1 VPILNFLFG
10 KVQGIFK
17 SFMSRPIK
25 TFALVLALLLAV
37 LAWLAQPKARKAPYS
52 HQPPPTVSPSHAAAA
67 PAVIPERPAPSPDAS
82 LPEVKSGR
90 VIETLTVP
98 DQKTNQSHE
107 ITLLQTSF
115 KYPLLRKEQST
126 SSSNPNQFQPGS
138 LSVFVGDHLLIKLQP
153 GRSESDLKARLPSL
167 NAKIRRRLSDSD
179 HYLVALNN
187 PSIAA
192 FDQLRSAL
200 EKSPDLIAYAE
211 PDYIVHHQ
219 STPVFPDDPSFDQQW
234 HLHNTGQTGGSSD
247 ADIDAPEAWG
257 VTTGSTSV
265 VIAVIDSGMD
275 LTHPDLTPNLWI
287 NPDEIPD
294 NNLDDDNNGYIDDIH
309 GWNFVTNTA
318 SPMDD
323 NGHGTHTAGIVGAS
337 GNNAIGVSGVS
348 PVVQLMPL
356 KFLSA
361 SGSGTN
367 SDAIDAIHYATAKGV
382 FLSSNSW
389 GGSGFSQAMKDAI
402 DAAHT
407 AGIGFIA
414 ASGNSGINN
423 DLYPDYP
430 ASFTSPNLISVA
442 ATDHTDSLVWFSNFG
457 AQSVHLAAGGHQIL
471 STGLGGGTEIM
482 SGTSMAAPQ
491 VSGAAA
497 LLKAANPSLSFAQI
511 QAMLLATTDPLPSLT
526 NKTRT
531 GGRLNAASALI
542 PATGPQITT
551 LTPIIDDPSPA
562 NADGIPS
569 PGESINL
576 LLPIQNIG
584 ALATGTLEATLS
596 LPSPIAG
603 ITLLQDTTSF
613 GIVPAG
619 TSASHSATPFS
630 IEIANTVSPT
640 DLTLR
645 LTVSTLE
652 DPSQSWTFDHTLEIR
667 SVATVSGT
675 ITRITGGTP
684 ISNATITLV
693 GPKTFTTSTD
703 SNGLYSLNVTNGTY
717 QITASATGF
726 VPSSPITRT
735 LPPSTSN
742 LNFTLG
748 SSISNIS
755 PLSLSA
761 TQAKN
766 TTTTQSITLQ
776 NTGDTALTYTIQEVP
791 SSDATITSLPPL
803 QLLNAPS
810 NQTPTVLS
818 SAPARF
824 NLPPP
829 GPRGLNA
836 SDNTATTLPFE
847 DGFEDGLWG
856 RWWQSWGNG
865 TREVL
870 SGLAPNGNKSFHF
883 HFDGPA
889 DHFTGIH
896 QIFPFGTQPG
906 YVSFWTQPGPENEAT
921 SYMVLLDLYLV
932 LDNLGLR
939 YEIADFIWFFAN
951 SNGRFY
957 INDNVGGNQA
967 VQYAEGQ
974 WYHIEFRDINWQAKH
989 FDYWVNNQLIQ
1000 ANIPFRQPE
1009 NTSGIAYALIYN
1021 YSPDTDLG
1029 IDAAR
1034 FLPDELPW
1042 LQLSSKSGSIPPG
1055 SSTTITA
1062 TFNASIAASGTHS
1075 GSLFIATNAPS
1086 QPDTTL
1092 PVSLTVTPLPNTPP
1106 VTPSDSIAVQPNT
1119 PRAITLSA
1127 SDPDSDP
1134 LTLEI
1139 TRLPALGNLYQ
1150 TTDGITPGTLLE
1162 FTPRVVSDSLRRVIY
1177 VPPTN
1182 AIGLNY
1188 TSFDFRARD
1197 SKGATS
1203 TGTIS
1208 IDIVDA
1214 PLLFVTPSGS
1224 TSSTPLTISLTSSDP
1239 TASIHF
1245 TTDGSPPSP
1254 SSHTVSPGYQLLID
1268 HSISL
1273 KAVAQKDTRASP
1285 IQTHSFT
1292 ITDSDADG
1300 LPTWWETLHQSV
1312 SPNLDPNLDPDS
1324 DGVPTMKE
1332 FVFGTDPGKPDSLLP
1347 TIAAPPPPSLSWPTI
1362 PGRVYTLEASPNA
1375 QPNAYSP
1382 ITSPRLGNGQPMQ
1395 HTDATPTASSRF
1407 YRLRVDLP

>member
-1 VPILNFLFG
+1 MRFCVQILIFLFA
-10 KVQGIFK
+10 VIQAIL
-17 SFMSRPIK
+17 SALMSRPIR
-25 TFALVLALLLAV
+25 TFALAFGLLLAV
-37 LAWLAQPKARKAPYS
+37 AAWLATPVTPSPLVNNRQLLPL
-52 HQPPPTVSPSHAAAA
+52 PPTPATPPLA
-67 PAVIPERPAPSPDAS
+67 PIPERPAPRPNAE
-82 LPEVKSGR
+82 LPELTAGR
-90 VIETLTVP
+90 VIESLSVP
-98 DQKTNQSHE
+98 EQNPNQSRQ
-107 ITLLQTSF
+107 ITLHQTAF
-115 KYPLLRKEQST
+115 KYPLLRTEQTVT
-126 SSSNPNQFQPGS
+126 SNNPAQVQPGS
-138 LSVFVGDHLLIKLQP
+138 LSIFVGDHLLIKLQP
-153 GRSESDLKARLPSL
+153 GTSESDLIARLPSL
-167 NAKIRRRLSDSD
+167 NAQIRRRLSRPD
-179 HYLVALNN
+179 HYLIALNK

-192 FDQLRSAL
+192 FDQLRKAL
-200 EKSPDLIAYAE
+200 EQSPDLIAHAE

-219 STPVFPDDPSFDQQW
+219 STPVLPNDPSFNQQW
-234 HLHNTGQTGGSSD
+234 HLHNTGQNSGTPD
-247 ADIDAPEAWG
+247 ADIDALEAWG
-257 VTTGSTSV
+257 VTTGSISV
-265 VIAVIDSGMD
+265 VVAVIDTGMD
-275 LTHPDLTPNLWI
+275 LTHPDLAPNLWT

-323 NGHGTHTAGIVGAS
+323 NGHGTHTAGLVGAA

-348 PVVQLMPL
+348 PIVKLMPL

-367 SDAIDAIHYATAKGV
+367 SDAIEAIYYATGKGV
-382 FLSSNSW
+382 FVTSNSW
-389 GGSGFSQAMKDAI
+389 GGSGFSELMENAI
-402 DAAHT
+402 TAAHA

-414 ASGNSGINN
+414 ASGNSGISN

-442 ATDHTDSLVWFSNFG
+442 ATDNTDALVWFSNFG
-457 AQSVHLAAGGHQIL
+457 AQSVHLAAGGLQIL
-471 STGLGGGTEIM
+471 STGLGGGTEFM

-511 QAMLLATTDPLPSLT
+511 QTMLLATTDPLPSLT

-531 GGRLNAASALI
+531 GGRLNASTALI
-542 PATGPQITT
+542 PATGPQITA
-551 LTPIIDDPSPA
+551 LTPVINDPAPA

-569 PGESINL
+569 PGETLNL

-584 ALATGTLEATLS
+584 AFATGTLNATLS

-603 ITLLQDTTSF
+603 VTLLQNTTSF
-613 GIVPAG
+613 GILPAG
-619 TSASHSATPFS
+619 ASATHTANPFLL
-630 IEIANTVSPT
+630 EIDNSVSPT

-645 LTVSTLE
+645 LTLTTLE
-652 DPSQSWTFDHTLEIR
+652 DPSKSWTFEHTLEIR
-667 SVATVSGT
+667 TVATVSGT
-675 ITRITGGTP
+675 ITRITGDTP
-684 ISNATITLV
+684 ISAATITLV
-693 GPKTFTTSTD
+693 GPKTFTTTTD
-703 SNGLYSLNVTNGTY
+703 SNGLYSVNVTNGTY
-717 QITASATGF
+717 QITAAAPGF
-726 VPSSPITRT
+726 VPSSPISRS
-735 LPPSTSN
+735 LPPSATN

-755 PLSLSA
+755 PSSLSA

-766 TTTTQSITLQ
+766 TSTTQSITLQ

-791 SSDATITSLPPL
+791 SPDVTITSLSPL

-810 NQTPTVLS
+810 GQTPAALS
-818 SAPARF
+818 SAPPSF

-906 YVSFWTQPGPENEAT
+906 YISFWTQPGPENEAT
-921 SYMVLLDLYLV
+921 SYMVLLDSYFGFQFV
-932 LDNLGLR
+932 
-939 YEIADFIWFFAN
+939 DFIWFFAN
-951 SNGRFY
+951 ANGRFY
-957 INDNVGGNQA
+957 INDDVGGNQA
-967 VQYAEGQ
+967 VQYSEGQ

-989 FDYWVNNQLIQ
+989 FDYWVNNHLIQ

-1009 NTSGIAYALIYN
+1009 YISGIVLALTYN

-1062 TFNASIAASGTHS
+1062 TFNASIVTSGTHS
-1075 GSLFIATNAPS
+1075 GSLSITTNAPS

-1092 PVSLTVTPLPNTPP
+1092 PLSLSVTPLPNTPP
-1106 VTPSDSIAVQPNT
+1106 ITRSDSIAVQPNT

-1127 SDPDSDP
+1127 TDPDSDP
-1134 LTLEI
+1134 LSLEI
-1139 TRLPALGNLYQ
+1139 TRLPTLGKLYQ
-1150 TTDGITPGTLLE
+1150 TTNGTTPETLLE
-1162 FTPRVVSDSLRRVIY
+1162 FTPRVVSDSLRRVLY

-1188 TSFDFRARD
+1188 ASFDFRARD

-1208 IDIVDA
+1208 LDIVDA

-1239 TASIHF
+1239 SASIHF
-1245 TTDGSPPSP
+1245 TTDGSTPSP

-1273 KAVAQKDTRASP
+1273 KAIAQKNTRSSP
-1285 IQTHSFT
+1285 IQTHPFT

-1300 LPTWWETLHQSV
+1300 LPNWWETLHQSV

-1324 DGVPTMKE
+1324 DGVPTIKE

-1347 TIAAPPPPSLSWPTI
+1347 SIAPSLPPSLSWPTI
-1362 PGRVYTLEASPNA
+1362 PGRLYSLEASPNA
-1375 QPNAYSP
+1375 QPTSYSP
-1382 ITSPRLGNGQPMQ
+1382 ITSPRLGTGQPMQ
-1395 HTDATPTASSRF
+1395 HTDPSVTPTSRF

>member
-1 VPILNFLFG
+1 
-10 KVQGIFK
+10 
-17 SFMSRPIK
+17 MSRPIK
-25 TFALVLALLLAV
+25 TFALLLALFLAV
-37 LAWLAQPKARKAPYS
+37 LAWLAQPNSPKSPLS
-52 HQPPPTVSPSHAAAA
+52 PPQPPTVSPTHATAA
-67 PAVIPERPAPSPDAS
+67 PDVIPERPAPRPDDS
-82 LPEVKSGR
+82 LPEIKSGR
-90 VIETLTVP
+90 VIETITIP
-98 DQKTNQSHE
+98 DQNPNQFRE

-115 KYPLLRKEQST
+115 KYPLLRREQST
-126 SSSNPNQFQPGS
+126 SSNTPNQIQPRTV
-138 LSVFVGDHLLIKLQP
+138 SVFVGDHLLIKLKP
-153 GRSESDLKARLPSL
+153 GRSEADLKARLPSL
-167 NAKIRRRLSDSD
+167 NAQIRRRLSRSD

-200 EKSPDLIAYAE
+200 EKSPDLVAYAE
-211 PDYIVHHQ
+211 LDYIVHHQ

-234 HLHNTGQTGGSSD
+234 HLHNTGQTGGTSD

-257 VTTGSTSV
+257 ITTGSPAV
-265 VIAVIDSGMD
+265 VVAVIDSGMD

-356 KFLSA
+356 KFTSA
-361 SGSGTN
+361 SGSGTT
-367 SDAIDAIHYATAKGV
+367 SDAIDAIHYATTKGV

-423 DLYPDYP
+423 DLYPYYP

-442 ATDHTDSLVWFSNFG
+442 ATDNTDSLVWFSNFG
-457 AQSVHLAAGGHQIL
+457 AQSVHLAAGGHRIL

-497 LLKAANPSLSFAQI
+497 LLKAANPALSFAQI
-511 QAMLLATTDPLPSLT
+511 QTMLLATTDPLPSLT

-542 PATGPQITT
+542 PAIGPQITS

-569 PGESINL
+569 PGETINL
-576 LLPIQNIG
+576 LLPIQNFG

-603 ITLLQDTTSF
+603 VTLLQDTTSF
-613 GIVPAG
+613 GIVPSGA
-619 TSASHSATPFS
+619 SASHSATPFS
-630 IEIANTVSPT
+630 IEIANTASPT
-640 DLTLR
+640 DLSLR

-652 DPSQSWTFDHTLEIR
+652 DPSQSWTFDHILEIR

-684 ISNATITLV
+684 ISNATLTLT
-693 GPKTFTTSTD
+693 GPKTFTASTD

-717 QITASATGF
+717 QITASTPGF
-726 VPSSPITRT
+726 VPSAPLTRT
-735 LPPSTSN
+735 FPPSASN

-748 SSISNIS
+748 ASSSNIS

-766 TTTTQSITLQ
+766 TTTTQSITIQ
-776 NTGDTALTYTIQEVP
+776 NTGDTDLTYTIQEAP
-791 SSDATITSLPPL
+791 SPDATITSLPPL
-803 QLLNAPS
+803 QLLNTPS
-810 NQTPTVLS
+810 GQTPSTLS
-818 SAPARF
+818 SPPARF
-824 NLPPP
+824 PLPPP

-865 TREVL
+865 SREVL

-951 SNGRFY
+951 ANGRFY
-957 INDNVGGNQA
+957 INDDVGGNQA

-1009 NTSGIAYALIYN
+1009 NTSGIAYTLTYN

-1075 GSLFIATNAPS
+1075 GSLAITTNAPS

-1106 VTPSDSIAVQPNT
+1106 ITPSDSIAVQPNT

-1150 TTDGITPGTLLE
+1150 TSDGITPGTLLE
-1162 FTPRVVSDSLRRVIY
+1162 FTPRVVSDSLRRVLY

-1197 SKGATS
+1197 SKGDTS
-1203 TGTIS
+1203 TGTIT

-1245 TTDGSPPSP
+1245 TTDGTPPSP
-1254 SSHTVSPGYQLLID
+1254 SSHTVSPGYQFVID

-1273 KAVAQKDTRASP
+1273 KAIAQKDTRASP

-1292 ITDSDADG
+1292 IIDSDDDG
-1300 LPTWWETLHQSV
+1300 LPTWWETLYQSV

-1324 DGVPTMKE
+1324 DGVTTMKE

-1347 TIAAPPPPSLSWPTI
+1347 SISSSLPPSLSWPTI
-1362 PGRVYTLEASPNA
+1362 PGRLYTLEASPNA
-1375 QPNAYSP
+1375 NPTSYSP
-1382 ITSPRLGNGQPMQ
+1382 ITSPRLGTGQPMQ
-1395 HTDATPTASSRF
+1395 HTDPSPATSNRF